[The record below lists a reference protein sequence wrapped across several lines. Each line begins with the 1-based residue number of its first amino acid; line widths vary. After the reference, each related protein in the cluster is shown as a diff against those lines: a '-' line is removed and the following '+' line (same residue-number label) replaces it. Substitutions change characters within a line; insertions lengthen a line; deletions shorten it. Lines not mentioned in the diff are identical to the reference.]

1 MVPLQRRAGEHGE
14 AELSFEFRKMRF
26 CYEAEQ
32 AAFHKLK
39 YPTQAR
45 LGTDRG
51 RNTKRMLSSEVESGN
66 AKPSLP
72 ALDVV

>member
-26 CYEAEQ
+26 CYDAEQ

-51 RNTKRMLSSEVESGN
+51 HSTRRMPCSEVQSGN
-66 AKPSLP
+66 AKPSLL